1 MVWKQIL
8 KFFQIFLLFFKKIV
22 SFVGDGVQPERGV
35 VDFSPVR
42 STAREQATEGE
53 LGEGL
58 AYVY

>member
-1 MVWKQIL
+1 MEVDFKT
-8 KFFQIFLLFFKKIV
+8 FFRFFNFFLIV

-58 AYVY
+58 AYIY

>member
-1 MVWKQIL
+1 MEVDFKIIFR
-8 KFFQIFLLFFKKIV
+8 FFYFFFKIIV
-22 SFVGDGVQPERGV
+22 SFVGDGMQPERGV
-35 VDFSPVR
+35 VDFRPVR